1 MTVNICFH
9 GIGECRIER
18 EDGESRYWMPTDVF
32 YGVLDAVAE
41 MPGVVLSFD
50 DGNRSDVDVALPAL
64 TERGLR
70 ATFFALA
77 GRLDDPA
84 SLDASDLRALRAAG
98 MGVGSHGW
106 DHVPWRGL
114 SADDARREFV
124 DARAALAEASAGEIG
139 EAAFPLGRYDR
150 TALQRLRKAGYRA
163 VYTSDR
169 FPFRER
175 EWMRARYSVTS
186 SDTVASVRAYAR
198 GRFGASELRG
208 VAASTVKRLR

>member
-9 GIGECRIER
+9 GIGECRVER

-32 YGVLDAVAE
+32 HGVLDAVAE

-64 TERGLR
+64 QQRGLH
-70 ATFFALA
+70 ATFFVLS

-114 SADDARREFV
+114 SDDDARREFV
-124 DARAALAEASAGEIG
+124 DARTALTEASAGEID

-150 TALQRLRKAGYRA
+150 TTLGRLRQAGYRA

-169 FPFRER
+169 FPFREHA
-175 EWMRARYSVTS
+175 WMRARYSVTS
-186 SDTVASVRAYAR
+186 SDTVASVRGYAN
-198 GRFGASELRG
+198 GRLGISELRG
-208 VAASTVKRLR
+208 IAASAVKRLR